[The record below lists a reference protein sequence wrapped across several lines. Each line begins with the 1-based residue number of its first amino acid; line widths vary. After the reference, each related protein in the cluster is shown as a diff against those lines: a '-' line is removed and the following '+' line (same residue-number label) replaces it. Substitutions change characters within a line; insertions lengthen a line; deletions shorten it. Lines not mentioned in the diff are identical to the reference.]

1 MHAIAEEKVMTIPKT
16 ILLAGAAGTTLVL
29 GSVADWPQAGP
40 PVQRDGIP
48 PFQTAIEH
56 RIHVARCGDE
66 ADTDG
71 ILLQHPLPNAYMTAN
86 GRVFSLAGLV
96 RCTARLHTARLS

>member
-1 MHAIAEEKVMTIPKT
+1 MTIPKN
-16 ILLAGAAGTTLVL
+16 ILLTVAASTTLVL
-29 GSVADWPQAGP
+29 GSTADWPQAGP

-56 RIHVARCGDE
+56 RIHATQCGDE

-71 ILLQHPLPNAYMTAN
+71 IPLQQPLPNAYMTVN

-96 RCTARLHTARLS
+96 RCSARLHTARLS